1 MFRNWRK
8 SIIKILVGKMPV
20 VMNVTLV
27 LEEPL
32 KASQSDVLLDKSN
45 VYYTDNA
52 IKKIG
57 GETNV

>member
-8 SIIKILVGKMPV
+8 SIIRILVGNMPV

-32 KASQSDVLLDKSN
+32 KASQSDVLLDKSI

-52 IKKIG
+52 IKKMG
-57 GETNV
+57 GETNA